1 MAIHYLLLFNLR
13 IFIIYGEKL
22 LNKFVKQVLLLIIVA
37 IGLVLLI
44 LGLNNYPGSKLI
56 YLLFSAVFLLMLLT
70 AVNKRTHYG
79 YLFLVIALSLGFWVK
94 ITAHLILNYPYVE
107 PIGQFD
113 GSATAWDSVLWV
125 AISASI
131 GVILARLIITLAGI
145 EFVRIV
151 SIDHA
156 KVPAWYSALRKWL
169 WPLSLMLI
177 LCIGAVNLIL
187 GIQQIGLV
195 PRTILPW
202 PMNAL
207 IAWQVSIGS
216 ALLLTVLLW
225 WEIAS
230 KRSISLSV
238 YALLIEAMTSTTTL
252 LSRGVYIFHT
262 VPQFFSLF
270 ENRRSLL
277 GMTRAKIVAL
287 VLVFAALLVTAISAV
302 STFRAYMYPHAGG
315 FTTEEQMRLTRLEVL
330 EGGIARVKILITQGQ
345 PHEEHL
351 RELLA
356 EKVKLE
362 KVMMSGRIEV
372 LDGGITRVKK
382 LIAQGEPHEKHLRD
396 LLAER
401 SKLEDVLSGKNSSEK
416 ILSFNDKSTKV
427 NNAPSLAAGT
437 GSLLENRSKLL
448 SEFYYQFDGVALQ
461 RILALVVDR
470 WIGLEGVM
478 AVSSY
483 PEKNNKLLLDAITEK
498 RSIGSSTKFQEIAKS
513 HYQWTD
519 ANVWQFASLP
529 GAAAFFY
536 LSGSLWLVILGMAVF
551 ALLLQLIEQFIFR
564 ITSNPLLCSMLGL
577 TLANTISQFGITPR
591 QDIPFYSMI
600 FIFIILVC
608 VMQSQKFSEI
618 YLKHASRLSKRE
630 LV

>member
-1 MAIHYLLLFNLR
+1 MINRLA
-13 IFIIYGEKL
+13 
-22 LNKFVKQVLLLIIVA
+22 KQVLLSSLIFT
-37 IGLVLLI
+37 GLVLLI

-70 AVNKRTHYG
+70 ATNKRTHYG
-79 YLFLVIALSLGFWVK
+79 YLFLAIALWLGFWGK
-94 ITAHLILNYPYVE
+94 LTAHLLLNYPYVE

-125 AISASI
+125 AISASA
-131 GVILARLIITLAGI
+131 GVMLGKLLLTPMDMKYARVI
-145 EFVRIV
+145 
-151 SIDHA
+151 SMDDA
-156 KVPAWYSALRKWL
+156 KVPAWYPALRKWL

-238 YALLIEAMTSTTTL
+238 YALLIEAMTSTTSL

-262 VPQFFSLF
+262 VPQFVSLF
-270 ENRRSLL
+270 ENRRSLV
-277 GMTRAKIVAL
+277 GMTRVKIVAL
-287 VLVFAALLVTAISAV
+287 VLVFAALLVMAISAV

-330 EGGIARVKILITQGQ
+330 EGGIARVKILINQGQ

-362 KVMMSGRIEV
+362 KVMMSSRIEV

-382 LIAQGEPHEKHLRD
+382 LIAQGEDHEKHLRD
-396 LLAER
+396 LLTEK
-401 SKLEDVLSGKNSSEK
+401 SKLEDVLSGKSSSVET
-416 ILSFNDKSTKV
+416 LSPKDKSTKV
-427 NNAPSLAAGT
+427 SNVPSLAAGS
-437 GSLLENRSKLL
+437 GSLLENKSKLM
-448 SEFYYQFDGVALQ
+448 SEFYFQLDGGVQQ
-461 RILALVVDR
+461 RIIALVVDR

-483 PEKNNKLLLDAITEK
+483 SEKNYKLLFDAITEK
-498 RSIGSSTKFQEIAKS
+498 RSIGSSTKFQKIAKS

-551 ALLLQLIEQFIFR
+551 ALLLQLIEHFIFGL
-564 ITSNPLLCSMLGL
+564 TSNPLLCSILGL

-600 FIFIILVC
+600 FIFVILVW
-608 VMQSQKFSEI
+608 VLQSQKFSDM
-618 YLKHASRLSKRE
+618 YLKHASQLSKRE